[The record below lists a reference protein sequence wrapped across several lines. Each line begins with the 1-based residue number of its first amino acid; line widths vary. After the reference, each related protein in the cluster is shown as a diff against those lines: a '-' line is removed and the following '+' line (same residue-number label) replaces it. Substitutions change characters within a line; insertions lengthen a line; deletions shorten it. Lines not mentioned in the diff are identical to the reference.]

1 MRAENFAGTLRALKF
16 KTTNSLN
23 SETVFV
29 CAMQYDTLHKA
40 STHVLCSEP
49 RLK

>member
-1 MRAENFAGTLRALKF
+1 MRAENFAGPLRALKF
-16 KTTNSLN
+16 KATNSLK

-29 CAMQYDTLHKA
+29 SATQYNTLHKA
-40 STHVLCSEP
+40 STHVLRSEP

>member
-1 MRAENFAGTLRALKF
+1 MRAENFAGIVRALKF
-16 KTTNSLN
+16 KTTNSLK

-29 CAMQYDTLHKA
+29 SATQYDALHKA

-49 RLK
+49 RLT